1 MNCNRTPALARRL
14 RHVLVAVVLAAIAL
28 VARAQGEANPPL
40 PVQRITAGMHVIQAE
55 VADTPGER
63 MLGLMNRDSLAPNSG
78 MLFVFEEAGVHCF
91 WMRNTRIPLSIAFI
105 DDDGAIVNIA
115 DMEPFDEANN
125 HCPARPVRYALEMTQ
140 GWFAKRGIREGT
152 RLRAAP
158 LFGTR
163 GTPAQAGQR

>member
-1 MNCNRTPALARRL
+1 MCSALARWARKIP
-14 RHVLVAVVLAAIAL
+14 VAAALLAITLAAQ
-28 VARAQGEANPPL
+28 AQGEANPPL

-55 VADTPGER
+55 VAATPGER
-63 MLGLMNRDSLAPNSG
+63 MLGLMNRDALPQNGG

-140 GWFAKRGIREGT
+140 GWFAKRGIRDGA
-152 RLRAAP
+152 RLRARG
-158 LFGTR
+158 LFGEP
-163 GTPAQAGQR
+163 GEPARAAPR